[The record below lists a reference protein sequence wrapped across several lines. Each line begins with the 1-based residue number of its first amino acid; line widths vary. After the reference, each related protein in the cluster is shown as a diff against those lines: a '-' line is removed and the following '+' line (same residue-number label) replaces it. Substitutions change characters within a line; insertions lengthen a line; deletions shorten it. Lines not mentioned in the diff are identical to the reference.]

1 MVLHPWQ
8 LRVQAEVRQDPL
20 EGEHVLVHQPAQVRS
35 EVTDHVLQGA
45 AKRVAGQV
53 AALLQHRAKQGL
65 DALGDVCA
73 WVGLRADR
81 ISTAIEGNDPCEGP
95 VFNT

>member
-1 MVLHPWQ
+1 MVLHPRQ
-8 LRVQAEVRQDPL
+8 LRVQAEVRQDLL
-20 EGEHVLVHQPAQVRS
+20 EGEHVLVHQPAQVLLK
-35 EVTDHVLQGA
+35 VADHVLQGA

-65 DALGDVCA
+65 NALGDVCA
-73 WVGLRADR
+73 WVGLRVDR
-81 ISTAIEGNDPCEGP
+81 ISTAIEGNNPCEGP